1 MLAGLCYKESGTE
14 RAQLGSHNGLAW
26 TLIRSLR
33 STINYVVRGTEYWHW
48 RFLKSIGASSWLLR
62 VNVAPKNAQ
71 NFEDKG
77 EGARPTRLGKDSGDA
92 GPVGRRP
99 ASGVKKLCGK
109 TRGGTAKDVKDTT
122 SVALPDPRWKG
133 KSQPAIT
140 NFMISGAQ
148 ESGIESSSFHPTDM
162 SVSVKENCKT
172 HREEIGQAKESKEG
186 SSGSNSHLTG
196 TQDAE
201 GGLVDDLSNAKEQ
214 RALNGANV
222 RAPNSGSMQLQTV
235 EPKHVTHV
243 AHVLPDMPP
252 ALSLRNLMEGGNDGN
267 NAEMVAR
274 KTGRSKKVPDW
285 SRDGG
290 DKFYSLT
297 EGSEATSS

>member
-48 RFLKSIGASSWLLR
+48 RFLKSIGASSWLLK
-62 VNVAPKNAQ
+62 VNMAPKNAQ
-71 NFEDKG
+71 NFGDKG
-77 EGARPTRLGKDSGDA
+77 EGARPTCSGKDSGDA
-92 GPVGRRP
+92 GPAGRP
-99 ASGVKKLCGK
+99 ASGVTKLCGK
-109 TRGGTAKDVKDTT
+109 TGGGTAKDVKDT
-122 SVALPDPRWKG
+122 SVAPPDPRWKG
-133 KSQPAIT
+133 KSQPDIT

-148 ESGIESSSFHPTDM
+148 ENGIESSSFLPTDT

-186 SSGSNSHLTG
+186 PTGSNSPLTG

-201 GGLVDDLSNAKEQ
+201 GGPVDDLSNAKEQ
-214 RALNGANV
+214 RVSNGANV
-222 RAPNSGSMQLQTV
+222 RAPNSGSMHLQTV
-235 EPKHVTHV
+235 ELNHVTHV

-252 ALSLRNLMEGGNDGN
+252 ALSLRNLMEGGNNGN

-274 KTGRSKKVPDW
+274 KIGRSKKVPEW

-290 DKFYSLT
+290 DKFY
-297 EGSEATSS
+297 